1 MSNENLKSKLQSK
14 FIVLDGPDGCGKST
28 QAKLL
33 AEWLQKQNVPT
44 VGFRDPGDTAIGE
57 KIRRILLSPEHHTMD
72 TRTELLLYMAS
83 RAQLWAEKI
92 APALEENKCVVL
104 DRWLSSTC
112 AYQGYAG
119 GFGMDKVIKIATD
132 CLERVWPDLTIILDV
147 DLQTA
152 SQRLNRQLDRMEQ
165 KGDGYHQRVRDGFL
179 RLAKQQEN
187 FLVIDAAG
195 NIETVHKRVLEIIE
209 KKPQNS
215 PATSL
220 KELEKQ
226 AIIEALVKTKG
237 NREKAAKI
245 LGIGERT
252 IYRKIKEYNL

>member
-1 MSNENLKSKLQSK
+1 MQGK
-14 FIVLDGPDGCGKST
+14 FIVLDGPDGCGKSSQT
-28 QAKLL
+28 KLL
-33 AEWLQKQNVPT
+33 AEWLQKQDVPA
-44 VGFRDPGDTAIGE
+44 VSFRDPGDTAIGE
-57 KIRRILLSPEHHTMD
+57 KIRQILLSPEYNAMS

-83 RAQLWAEKI
+83 RAQLWAERI

-165 KGDGYHQRVRDGFL
+165 KGDGYHQRVREGFL
-179 RLAKQQEN
+179 QLAKQQKN
-187 FLVIDAAG
+187 FLVVDATG
-195 NIETVHKRVLEIIE
+195 DVETVHKQI
-209 KKPQNS
+209 
-215 PATSL
+215 L
-220 KELEKQ
+220 KL
-226 AIIEALVKTKG
+226 ISEASFS
-237 NREKAAKI
+237 
-245 LGIGERT
+245 
-252 IYRKIKEYNL
+252 